1 MPVYITNYYYS
12 PAKLYPVD
20 DAHPE
25 ECDYD
30 LEVISDL
37 SDKDITNETIWQIDD
52 GDICS
57 EEEMLEYFNKEYVS
71 DVIDES
77 EYQKGK
83 EWLIKVF
90 DYEEK
95 DFENHPP
102 MLKINVSYLEDTCQ
116 YALKENFDPIGDEY
130 LPDDWRELDAE
141 ELSEIAFDD
150 FDPYDD
156 GGEADRAYDEWVE
169 RQLTDED

>member
-1 MPVYITNYYYS
+1 MPVYIKNYSYS

-37 SDKDITNETIWQIDD
+37 SGKDITNKTVWQIDN

-57 EEEMLEYFNKEYVS
+57 EEEMLEYFNNEYVS
-71 DVIDES
+71 EIVDER

-83 EWLIKVF
+83 KWIIEF
-90 DYEEK
+90 FGYTEK
-95 DFENHPP
+95 DFENHPTI
-102 MLKINVSYLEDTCQ
+102 LKINVPCFESSCQ
-116 YALKENFDPIGDEY
+116 YALETIFDPIGYEF
-130 LPDDWRELDAE
+130 LPEDWEELDDDKLAEIGFENFNEFSDDWE
-141 ELSEIAFDD
+141 
-150 FDPYDD
+150 
-156 GGEADRAYDEWVE
+156 
-169 RQLTDED
+169 